1 MAAPNGTT
9 WGGIAGGYGRVG
21 IYVGVSSNATT
32 TTVTVSTWFW
42 SKYSVSDGYYS
53 YYYNNDATSATTL
66 INRSESIKTT
76 VDTGTGWSTS
86 NQVKLGETT
95 YTYSRGTSDVTRNC
109 AVKLTNIDRVGAAM
123 THTRSYTIPKLASYT
138 ISYNANGGSGAPGNQ
153 TKWHGKT
160 LTLSSTKP
168 TRTGYSFQG
177 WALTKAN
184 ADAGTWYYSAGG
196 TCGKDENLTLYATW
210 KANTYTV
217 KYDANGG
224 TGAPGNQTKTY
235 GVTLK
240 LSTTKPTRTNY
251 NFLGWAT
258 SKTATTAAYAAGA
271 NYTANSATTLY
282 AVWELAY
289 VKPRITN
296 PIAVRCKLVENEDGT
311 STYEPSDE
319 GTYSEVSFDYAC
331 DRTVTEIKIEWESG
345 KTAAKSITIPVTETI
360 GSIKTVIGEGTL
372 SPDYTY
378 VVRIFVTDEV
388 DFTKVSIT
396 LNGMNLPVDVLI
408 DPEEGPKG
416 ISFGKPAE
424 LEGKADFE
432 YQIYPRNGFSN
443 ILLEPETDFDTLI
456 IPNTYIGENTTT
468 YNYVN
473 CPISDGTFSLKVE
486 SGGKNG
492 QIIQTLTSTVK
503 TSFEIWKRFYY
514 TGTWGDWVL
523 EYTGEGTLLWS
534 GGYYMTAGHTVNLSQ
549 KISTQPNGI
558 ILVFNFYNNEIKN
571 SDTHSFPVHKHL
583 VKLHSGI
590 GHNFIMMQGDTSGT
604 IARKY
609 LYIYDDRITGNDVNN
624 KTQTIGGVTFTNG
637 SFVLRYV
644 IGV

>member
-153 TKWHGKT
+153 TKWYGKN

-251 NFLGWAT
+251 NFLGWGT
-258 SKTATTAAYAAGA
+258 SASATTPTYPAGA
-271 NYTANSATTLY
+271 NYTANSGATLY

-289 VKPRITN
+289 LKPRITN
-296 PIAVRCKLVENEDGT
+296 FFVSRYSYEYDEEDNVVSEGV
-311 STYEPSDE
+311 SDE
-319 GTYSEVSFDYAC
+319 GTHALIKFDWAC
-331 DRTVTEIKIEWESG
+331 DRELSSIVVDWSSTVGDSG
-345 KTAAKSITIPVTETI
+345 SVSLEASGTS
-360 GSIKTVIGEGTL
+360 GSVNEVIGEGTL
-372 SPDYTY
+372 SSDYTY
-378 VVRIFVTDEV
+378 TIRVTVTDSIDHSV
-388 DFTKVSIT
+388 DKRT
-396 LNGMNLPVDVLI
+396 LNGAIFAMDALPNN
-408 DPEEGPKG
+408 EGVA
-416 ISFGKPAE
+416 FGKPAE
-424 LEGKADFE
+424 RKGYLESKFKAHFLDDLTYDIQIHHANVDEMLVSGKYYLGINAINRPIE
-432 YQIYPRNGFSN
+432 RNGW
-443 ILLEPETDFDTLI
+443 LEVQC
-456 IPNTYIGENTTT
+456 YG
-468 YNYVN
+468 
-473 CPISDGTFSLKVE
+473 
-486 SGGKNG
+486 NG
-492 QIIQTLTSTVK
+492 DYCYQKFIA
-503 TSFEIWKRFYY
+503 
-514 TGTWGDWVL
+514 
-523 EYTGEGTLLWS
+523 YTGEKYERWRNEGIWGSWIFIDYIVDEGSVSGSGLTWVYEIYKSGKKHIKATGLYTIPANSFTLPLASMYFTPTINIPFPDDKLKFNTTLEHGQVTVFDNWTLWS
-534 GGYYMTAGHTVNLSQ
+534 AKVWAGSVDIRFIRPTQYAQSYAVS
-549 KISTQPNGI
+549 ISIEAEG
-558 ILVFNFYNNEIKN
+558 K
-571 SDTHSFPVHKHL
+571 
-583 VKLHSGI
+583 
-590 GHNFIMMQGDTSGT
+590 
-604 IARKY
+604 
-609 LYIYDDRITGNDVNN
+609 
-624 KTQTIGGVTFTNG
+624 
-637 SFVLRYV
+637 
-644 IGV
+644 